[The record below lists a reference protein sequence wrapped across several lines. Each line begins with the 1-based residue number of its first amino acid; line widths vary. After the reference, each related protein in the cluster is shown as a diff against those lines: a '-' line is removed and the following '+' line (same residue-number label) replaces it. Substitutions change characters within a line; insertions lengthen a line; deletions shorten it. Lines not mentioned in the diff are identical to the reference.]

1 VLLERLSSAGSF
13 LTLQRQRGPAD
24 GIEQFNWY
32 PREWNNYNYIPECIL
47 PFMDEIK
54 AFCEVSHRPCPLH
67 NNVHSWD

>member
-1 VLLERLSSAGSF
+1 MLLERISSAGSF

-32 PREWNNYNYIPECIL
+32 PREWNNYNYIPDCIL

-54 AFCEVSHRPCPLH
+54 AFCEVSRRPCTVH
-67 NNVHSWD
+67 NTFNGRD